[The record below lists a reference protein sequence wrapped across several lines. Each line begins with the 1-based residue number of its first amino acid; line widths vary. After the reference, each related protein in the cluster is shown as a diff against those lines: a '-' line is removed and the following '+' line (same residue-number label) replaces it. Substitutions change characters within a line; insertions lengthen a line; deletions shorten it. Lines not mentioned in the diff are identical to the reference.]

1 MPMVRASAVSR
12 PGIRPVND
20 DHYLCHEEL
29 RLFVVAHGVG
39 GEDAGGVARLAVD
52 SIENFVRRSH
62 DGEEYSW
69 PYGIDTRLTLHGNRL
84 RTAIGLAN
92 RRLVREAGGQGG
104 DEGMG
109 TTVVSALIA
118 GSRLVVGHI
127 GDSRLYMLA
136 DGVLTPV
143 TQDDSWA
150 ATVLAEQTSDGSRS
164 RHRMRNVLTNAL
176 GVREHADI
184 HVAEH
189 DLKPGATLLLC
200 TDGLHSVVDDSRLL
214 AVMSER
220 ESAADAARALVDEA
234 LARGAH
240 ETVTALVVSYDGEE
254 R

>member
-1 MPMVRASAVSR
+1 MPMVRASAVSQAGVR
-12 PGIRPVND
+12 PLND

-29 RLFVVAHGVG
+29 CLFVIAHGVG
-39 GEDAGGVARLAVD
+39 GDEAGGVARLAVD
-52 SIENFVRRSH
+52 SIENFVRQSR

-92 RRLVREAGGQGG
+92 RRLVRETEGHG
-104 DEGMG
+104 DNEGLG

-118 GSRLVVGHI
+118 GARLVVGHV

-150 ATVLAEQTSDGSRS
+150 ATVLAEQASDASLE

-176 GVREHADI
+176 GVREHADVHI
-184 HVAEH
+184 SEH
-189 DLKPGATLLLC
+189 DLKPGTTLLLC
-200 TDGLHSVVDDSRLL
+200 TDGLHSIVDDSRLL
-214 AVMSER
+214 AVMAER
-220 ESAADAARALVDEA
+220 ASTADAARALVDEA
-234 LARGAH
+234 LAQGAH
-240 ETVTALVVSYDGEE
+240 DTVTALVVSYDGEG
-254 R
+254 